1 MSKTKLFYNMKIP
14 NSGFMEAINAKNK
27 PDKIFSVPVTEAIN
41 FTTQSHVK
49 HRAVHQEKTG

>member
-1 MSKTKLFYNMKIP
+1 MKIP

-49 HRAVHQEKTG
+49 HKAVHQEKTG